1 MCGIAG
7 IVRRGAPVE
16 AEELAP
22 MLDILGHRGPDGS
35 GVFTSGPFGLA
46 HTRLAIIDV
55 AGGRQPMVDD
65 ADQLA
70 VAVNGEIYN
79 FPELRRELEAQG
91 RSFATRSDS
100 ETILHAYAVD
110 RRDFIHR
117 LHGMFAFAL
126 VDGARQRLILARD
139 RLGIKPLFYTRLP
152 DRLLFASEIKAI
164 LPYLPGAPDL
174 DAAAFSEFLHNA
186 FASGQRTVFADI
198 HRVQPG
204 ELIEIDAELRLSR
217 RRYWSTL
224 DVVPREISLDAATEE
239 LDFLLRRVMTEHL
252 LSDVPYGLFLS
263 GGNDSAIMLAL
274 HARVRSEPLR
284 TFSVGYSDDEIR
296 DELADAERIAG
307 IFNARHSSIH
317 LQPSSLFRRL
327 PLTVWAC
334 DELMRDYAS
343 LPTSALADTASS
355 ELKVVLTGEGG
366 DEVFGGYRRYRK
378 HPLVSLLR
386 AAVAPGSGGFRTR
399 SSWRRRRGRTALGGE
414 LLRHDG
420 HFRRPFVEAWAST
433 PSGWS
438 HLQRCQHTDLVTALP
453 DNLLVKVDRN
463 LMAFGVEGRVP
474 FLDSRVV
481 EFGLSLPD
489 GLKVADGSTKVLL
502 RHWAERYLPK
512 DHLYKKK
519 TGFVVPAREW
529 LSGALLDGLESRLTA
544 NHAIRQWF
552 DIRRLPALFTAQRR
566 RNQATREIFCLTQFA
581 IWHHLFIERAG
592 ARPSADEDPLDWI
605 G

>member
-7 IVRRGAPVE
+7 IVRRGAAVE
-16 AEELAP
+16 PEELAP
-22 MLDILGHRGPDGS
+22 MLDALGHRGPDGS

-46 HTRLAIIDV
+46 HTRLAIIDL
-55 AGGRQPMVDD
+55 AGGNQPMMDGTSR
-65 ADQLA
+65 LA
-70 VAVNGEIYN
+70 LAANGEIYN
-79 FPELRRELEAQG
+79 FVELREELEAQG
-91 RSFATRSDS
+91 RCFATRSDS
-100 ETILHAYAVD
+100 ETILQAYAVN
-110 RRDFIHR
+110 RHDFIDS
-117 LHGMFAFAL
+117 LHGMYAFAL
-126 VDGARQRLILARD
+126 VDEARQRLILARD

-152 DRLLFASEIKAI
+152 DRLIFASEIKAI
-164 LPYLPGAPDL
+164 LPFLPGAPDIN
-174 DAAAFSEFLHNA
+174 ATAFSEFLHDA
-186 FASGQRTVFADI
+186 FASGRRTVLAGI
-198 HRVQPG
+198 HRVLPG
-204 ELIEIDAELRLSR
+204 ELVEIDAELGVSR

-224 DVVPREISLDAATEE
+224 DIAPREISLDEAAEE
-239 LDFLLRRVMTEHL
+239 LDSLLHRVTREHL
-252 LSDVPYGLFLS
+252 RSDVPYGLFLS
-263 GGNDSAIMLAL
+263 GGNDSAILLAL
-274 HARVRSEPLR
+274 HRRVRNEPLR
-284 TFSVGYSDDEIR
+284 TFSIGYGDDTIR

-307 IFNARHSSIH
+307 IFGARRRSIR

-343 LPTSALADTASS
+343 LPTAALAETASA

-378 HPLVSLLR
+378 HPLVSLER
-386 AAVAPGSGGFRTR
+386 AAGAPGSGGFRTR
-399 SSWRRRRGRTALGGE
+399 SSWRRRGGRKALGNE
-414 LLRHDG
+414 LLQHVDD
-420 HFRRPFVEAWAST
+420 FRRPFVEAWAST
-433 PSGWS
+433 PRGWS

-489 GLKVADGSTKVLL
+489 RLKVANGNTKVLL

-529 LSGALLDGLESRLTA
+529 LSGELLDGLESRLMA
-544 NHAIRQWF
+544 NHAIREWF
-552 DIRRLPALFTAQRR
+552 NVGRLPALFAAQRR
-566 RNQATREIFCLTQFA
+566 RNLATREIFCLTQFA
-581 IWHHLFIERAG
+581 IWHQLFIERPG